1 MKKTIKIND
10 DYKISWKL
18 IYDKENNKW
27 YIEILDDWKWIE
39 KTLDYEN
46 FENLDKAVDELK
58 HRIKRNVNY
67 KLWFSIMNYFY
78 KKWNDLQK
86 ARNNVYEINNN
97 FEDLDNMYLD
107 RLSFI
112 KNHNIKIVNHI

>member
-46 FENLDKAVDELK
+46 FDDLDKAIDELK
-58 HRIKRNVNY
+58 HRIKRNINY
-67 KLWFSIMNYFY
+67 KLWFSIMNYYY
-78 KKWNDLQK
+78 KKWYDLQK
-86 ARNNVYEINNN
+86 ARNNVYEINNDFKN
-97 FEDLDNMYLD
+97 LDNMYLD

>member
-18 IYDKENNKW
+18 IYDKENNRW

-46 FENLDKAVDELK
+46 FDDLDKAIDELK

-67 KLWFSIMNYFY
+67 KLWFSIMNYYY
-78 KKWNDLQK
+78 KKWYDLQK
-86 ARNNVYEINNN
+86 ARNNVYEINNDFKN
-97 FEDLDNMYLD
+97 LDNMYLD

>member
-1 MKKTIKIND
+1 MNKIIKIND

-18 IYDKENNKW
+18 IYDKEKNKW
-27 YIEILDDWKWIE
+27 YIEILDDWKRIE
-39 KTLDYEN
+39 KTLDYEI
-46 FENLDKAVDELK
+46 FENLDKAINELK
-58 HRIKRNVNY
+58 HRIKRNINY

-97 FEDLDNMYLD
+97 FSDLDNMYLD
-107 RLSFI
+107 RLLFI

>member
-1 MKKTIKIND
+1 MNKTIKIND
-10 DYKISWKL
+10 DYLISGKL
-18 IYDKENNKW
+18 IYDKENNTW
-27 YIEILDDWKWIE
+27 YIEILDNWKWIE
-39 KTLDYEN
+39 KTIDKEN
-46 FENLDKAVDELK
+46 FENLDKAIDELK

-67 KLWFSIMNYFY
+67 KLWFSIMNYYY

-86 ARNNVYEINNN
+86 SRDNVYKINNN
-97 FEDLDNMYLD
+97 FSDLDNMYLD